1 MKCKQCN
8 AEMDEWQREKI
19 EENVIVRYRC
29 PVCPYETSD
38 IKKAD
43 KPKKKDGF
51 DKFDKFFTEK

>member
-1 MKCKQCN
+1 
-8 AEMDEWQREKI
+8 MDEWQREKI